1 MSIIYSLEKRT
12 RQKQEDEER
21 IEEEMKLLILSEED
35 KTLRGMYYL
44 VESVKTSFRIRYN
57 EF

>member
-21 IEEEMKLLILSEED
+21 NEEEMKPLIPSEED
-35 KTLRGMYYL
+35 ETLRGMYL
-44 VESVKTSFRIRYN
+44 NSLCV
-57 EF
+57 

>member
-35 KTLRGMYYL
+35 KTLRGMYL
-44 VESVKTSFRIRYN
+44 NSL
-57 EF
+57 